1 MRHKETCYLVNPG
14 DVHNLR
20 ETISHLC
27 ANPEEVEEVGAN
39 ARRLI
44 ESRYNV
50 RLLASDL
57 QQHIIDLASG

>member
-1 MRHKETCYLVNPG
+1 MPG
-14 DVHNLR
+14 VIIVEAFGQAAAAL
-20 ETISHLC
+20 TAYSL
-27 ANPEEVEEVGAN
+27 NPEEVEEVGAN

-57 QQHIIDLASG
+57 QRHIIDLASG